1 MKILDIQILRG
12 PNYWSIKHK
21 VIQLKLDIGHYE
33 ELPSDRLK
41 GFTERLVE
49 LMPGLYDHQCS
60 KGRPGGFVERLKTGT
75 WMGHIVEHI
84 AIELENMAGVG
95 CNFGKTRSVGD
106 PGVYNVIFEYKVEQA
121 GEYAANAAVKIAE
134 ALASAGVY
142 DIQGEVRKLKELTMR
157 HGLGPSTSAIV
168 DAAAK
173 RNIPYYRLDEGSL
186 VQLGYGSAQKRVEAT
201 LTDHTGVIATDL
213 ASDKQKTKKLLGETG
228 IPVPEGEIIRDI
240 SELFAA
246 IDKIGLPLAIKPN
259 NGNQGKGVSLNINTH
274 QEAETAF
281 NKASQYSGQILVE
294 KFCRGND
301 YRLLVVDNKLVAAAL
316 RTPASV
322 TGDGISSIRKLIEE
336 TNKDPLRGEDHENVL
351 TKIKTDDSTL
361 EYLQSQDL
369 SFDHVPEK
377 GRTVFLR
384 LTANLSTGG
393 TSGDVTDIVHPEV
406 RMMAIRAA
414 RTIGL
419 DICGIDYI
427 SEDISKPVKR
437 GNGYVLEVNAAPGL
451 RMHTH
456 PYTGKPR
463 PVGEAVV
470 EMLFPGNSRGSIP
483 VVAVTGT
490 NGKTTTTR
498 ILAHI
503 AGTAGYNV
511 GFTTTEGIYIG
522 GQLIEEGDCTGP
534 VSAAKV
540 LKDGT
545 VNFAVL
551 ECARGGML
559 RSGLAFDHCDTGIVT
574 NVAEDH
580 IGLRGI
586 NTLEEMARVKSIVP
600 ESVHEEG
607 TAVLNANDESTY
619 AMKSKLKCHVSL
631 FSLDAGN
638 PRIKEHCS
646 KGGIAAVYGNGKVI
660 LLSGNEIVMS
670 RNVAEIPISFD
681 GKASFMVEN
690 ILAAMLAA
698 WSGNI
703 DPRIIDRALQTFI
716 PSYENTPG
724 RMNLFKFGNFNFLLD
739 YAHNFHSIS
748 ALGRFIK
755 QNDASYKVGI
765 VSAAGDRRDID
776 LFDVGRASAA
786 MFDKIIIRV
795 DEDTRG
801 RKDSEI
807 IELIYSGI
815 VHTSKNLPVEIIRDE
830 SEAVEYALQHAM
842 PGSLIVLF
850 ADKITKVAGILDE
863 YRHKEEIYEKA
874 LINK

>member
-1 MKILDIQILRG
+1 MKILDIQILGG

-21 VIQLKLDIGHYE
+21 VIQVKLDIDRYE

-49 LMPGLYDHQCS
+49 LMPGIYDHHCS
-60 KGRPGGFVERLKTGT
+60 KGRPGGFVERLKSGT

-84 AIELENMAGVG
+84 AIELENMAGLE
-95 CNFGKTRSVGD
+95 CNFGKTRSTEE
-106 PGVYNVIFEYKVEQA
+106 PGIYNVVFEYKVEQA
-121 GEYAANAAVKIAE
+121 GEYAAEAAVRIADTAATGGICHIE
-134 ALASAGVY
+134 K
-142 DIQGEVRKLKELTMR
+142 EVRALKEIAMR
-157 HGLGPSTSAIV
+157 YGLGPSTTAIV
-168 DAAAK
+168 DAAIA
-173 RNIPYYRLDEGSL
+173 RGIPYYRLDEGSF
-186 VQLGYGSAQKRVEAT
+186 VQLGYGSARKRIEAT
-201 LTDHTGVIATDL
+201 LTDHTGVIASDL
-213 ASDKQKTKKLLGETG
+213 ASDKQKTKKLLGDAG
-228 IPVPEGEIIRDI
+228 VQVPEGDIINDLT
-240 SELFAA
+240 ELFGA
-246 IDKIGLPLAIKPN
+246 IDRIGFPVAIKPN

-274 QEAETAF
+274 QEAETAY
-281 NKASQYSGQILVE
+281 NKAVAYSRQIMVE
-294 KFCRGND
+294 KYCRGND
-301 YRLLVVDNKLVAAAL
+301 YRLLVVNYKLVAAAL
-316 RTPASV
+316 RSPACV
-322 TGDGISSIRKLIEE
+322 TGDGISSIRELIDE
-336 TNKDPLRGEDHENVL
+336 TNNDPRRGDDHENIL
-351 TKIKTDDSTL
+351 TRIKTDNSTL
-361 EYLQSQDL
+361 EYLHSQDL
-369 SFDHVPEK
+369 SYDNVPEK
-377 GRTVFLR
+377 GRKVLLR

-393 TSGDVTDIVHPEV
+393 TSEDVTDIVHPEV
-406 RMMAIRAA
+406 RIMAMRAA

-437 GNGYVLEVNAAPGL
+437 GKGYVLELNAAPGF

-456 PYTGKPR
+456 PFTGKPR

-470 EMLFPGNSRGSIP
+470 DMLFPGRSPGRIP
-483 VVAVTGT
+483 IVAVTGT

-503 AGTAGYNV
+503 ARTAGFNV

-522 GQLIEEGDCTGP
+522 SQLIEEGDCTGP

-551 ECARGGML
+551 ECARGGIL

-580 IGLRGI
+580 MGLRGI

-600 ESVHEEG
+600 ESVHREG
-607 TAVLNANDESTY
+607 TAVLNANDDSTY
-619 AMKSKLKCHVSL
+619 AMKKRLKCRISL
-631 FSLDAGN
+631 FSIDAEN

-646 KGGIAAVYGNGKVI
+646 KGGIAAVYGSGKVI
-660 LLSGNEIVMS
+660 LLNGNEIVMS
-670 RNVAEIPISFD
+670 RNVADIPISFD
-681 GKASFMVEN
+681 GKANFMIEN
-690 ILAAMLAA
+690 ILAATLAA
-698 WSGNI
+698 WSRNI
-703 DPRIIDRALQTFI
+703 DPRLIDRALQTFV

-724 RMNLFKFGNFNFLLD
+724 RMNLFKFSHFSFLLD
-739 YAHNFHSIS
+739 YAHNFHGIT
-748 ALGRFIK
+748 ALGDFIK
-755 QNDASYKVGI
+755 QSNASYRIGI
-765 VSAAGDRRDID
+765 ISTAGDRRDID
-776 LFDVGRASAA
+776 LFNVGKASAG
-786 MFDKIIIRV
+786 MFDKIIIRI

-815 VHTSKNLPVEIIRDE
+815 VHTSKNIPVEIIKDE
-830 SEAVEYALQHAM
+830 SEAVEYALQHAF

-850 ADKITKVAGILDE
+850 ADKITKVAAILDE
-863 YRHKEEIYEKA
+863 FRHKEEIYQSI

>member
-21 VIQLKLDIGHYE
+21 VIQVKLDIDRFE

-41 GFTERLVE
+41 GFTERLVR
-49 LMPGLYDHQCS
+49 LMPGLYDHYCS

-84 AIELENMAGVG
+84 AIEIQNMAGMP
-95 CNFGKTRSVGD
+95 CNFGKTRSTSD
-106 PGVYNVIFEYKVEQA
+106 PGIYNVVFEYTIEQA
-121 GEYAANAAVKIAE
+121 GEHAAVAAVRIAG
-134 ALASAGVY
+134 AAASGDMCDVSW
-142 DIQGEVRKLKELTMR
+142 EVSNLKEIATKY
-157 HGLGPSTSAIV
+157 GLGPSTSAIV
-168 DAAAK
+168 DAAVK
-173 RNIPYYRLDEGSL
+173 NGIPYYRLDEGSL
-186 VQLGYGSAQKRVEAT
+186 VQLGYGTAQKRVEAT
-201 LTDHTGVIATDL
+201 LTDQTSVIASDL
-213 ASDKQKTKKLLGETG
+213 ASDKQKTKKLLEDAG
-228 IPVPEGEIIRDI
+228 IPVPQGALVRDMT
-240 SELFAA
+240 ELPEA
-246 IDKIGLPLAIKPN
+246 IDNIGFPLVIKPN
-259 NGNQGKGVSLNINTH
+259 NGNQGKGVTLNINTRH
-274 QEAETAF
+274 EAEAAF
-281 NKASQYSGQILVE
+281 NKAVRLSGQVIVE
-294 KFCRGND
+294 TFCRGND
-301 YRLLVVDNKLVAAAL
+301 YRLLVVNSKMVAAAV

-322 TGDGISSIRKLIEE
+322 TGNGLSSIRKLIEE
-336 TNKDPLRGEDHENVL
+336 TNNDPQRGDDHENIL
-351 TKIKTDDSTL
+351 TKIKTDDSTI
-361 EYLQSQDL
+361 EYLNSQDL
-369 SFDHVPEK
+369 SLDHVPEN
-377 GRTVFLR
+377 GRIIMLR

-393 TSGDVTDIVHPEV
+393 TAEDITDIVHPEV
-406 RMMAIRAA
+406 RSMAIRAA

-427 SEDISKPVKR
+427 SEDITKPMKR
-437 GNGYVLEVNAAPGL
+437 AKGYVLEVNAAPGL

-456 PYTGKPR
+456 PFSGKPR

-470 EMLFPGNSRGSIP
+470 EMLFPGRSTGRIP
-483 VVAVTGT
+483 IVAVTGT

-503 AGTAGYNV
+503 ARTAGYNV

-522 GQLIEEGDCTGP
+522 DQLIEEGDCTGP

-580 IGLRGI
+580 LGLNGI

-600 ESVHEEG
+600 ESVSRDG
-607 TAVLNANDESTY
+607 TAVLNANDDSTY
-619 AMKSKLKCHVSL
+619 AMKERVKCSVSL
-631 FSLDAGN
+631 FCIDSEN

-646 KGGIAAVYGNGKVI
+646 RGGIAAVYGNGKAM
-660 LLSGNEIVMS
+660 LLKGNEIVMS
-670 RNVAEIPISFD
+670 RNIADIPISFD
-681 GKASFMVEN
+681 GKANFMIEN

-698 WSGNI
+698 WSRNI
-703 DPRIIDRALQTFI
+703 DPVIIDRALQTFA

-724 RMNLFKFGNFNFLLD
+724 RMNLFKFKNFNFLLD
-739 YAHNFHSIS
+739 YAHNFHGIR
-748 ALGRFIK
+748 ALGDFIR
-755 QNDASYKVGI
+755 QSEVAYKVGI
-765 VSAAGDRRDID
+765 VSTAGDRRDID
-776 LFDVGRASAA
+776 LFNVGRASAG
-786 MFDKIIIRV
+786 MFDKIIIRI

-815 VHTSKNLPVEIIRDE
+815 VHTNKNLPVEIIRNE
-830 SEAVEYALQHAM
+830 SEAVEYALRHAV

-850 ADKITKVAGILDE
+850 AEKITKVAGILDE
-863 YRHKEEIYEKA
+863 FRHKEEIYEKA